1 MFEVTAWADFADGE
15 GAVSGFT
22 SDALGAASA
31 TREAAVPGGALN
43 SASLASGLAIF
54 SSVVNVHSP
63 LSSACAVPISLPSA
77 VIVTAEFG
85 SARPAN
91 TDVPLGSIRAISK
104 AGAPSADFG
113 GGVSA
118 S

>member
-1 MFEVTAWADFADGE
+1 MFDVTAWADFAVGTG
-15 GAVSGFT
+15 GASGLT
-22 SDALGAASA
+22 SGALAAASA
-31 TREAAVPGGALN
+31 TRAAVPGGALN

-63 LSSACAVPISLPSA
+63 FSSAWAVPISLPSA

-91 TDVPLGSIRAISK
+91 TDVPLGSMRAMSN
-104 AGAPSADFG
+104 AGARRRPASA
-113 GGVSA
+113 A
-118 S
+118 